1 MENNI
6 EITNSN
12 KLSVKILSKKLDDK
26 IYLNYLLQS
35 LNINDLKQ
43 MCRDFELKGYS
54 KLKKTELVDFILD
67 SLAEEELKELLE
79 QKELEIISN
88 EIQTAIKII
97 NDDYRETLS
106 VIKIVNEKNHEI
118 ELLFKG
124 FNWEVSSYL
133 SITPEN
139 ISDPERDC
147 DCRIGSNMGF
157 CSHFWVGFILSLK
170 QNYFKISD
178 WKLTVLPK
186 NFETKI
192 STIKI
197 SATTTSGVK
206 SKESGKAVSM
216 VNENSADFQL
226 TKHIN
231 SRITVYEGEITKI
244 LKRESDF
251 QGNVT
256 IYYIISLKDV
266 KFGPQL
272 KKPKD
277 YREEDTIKI
286 NDIKLRV
293 SDNAYEKVELK
304 VGLNVGDKITCS
316 GGVNKDNFW
325 GLILKRVTKLSKI

>member
-1 MENNI
+1 M
-6 EITNSN
+6 
-12 KLSVKILSKKLDDK
+12 KILSKKLDDK

-35 LNINDLKQ
+35 LNVNDLKQ
-43 MCRDFELKGYS
+43 LCRDFKLKGYS

-67 SLAEEELKELLE
+67 SLAEEELEELLE

-97 NDDYRETLS
+97 NGDYRETIS
-106 VIKIVNEKNHEI
+106 TIKTINEKNHEI

-133 SITPEN
+133 SITPES
-139 ISDPERDC
+139 IADPERDC
-147 DCRIGSNMGF
+147 DCRIGSNMGL

-170 QNYFKISD
+170 QNYFKLSD

-186 NFETKI
+186 DFETKI

-197 SATTTSGVK
+197 SATTISGDK
-206 SKESGKAVSM
+206 SKASGKAVSM
-216 VNENSADFQL
+216 VNESSADFQL
-226 TKHIN
+226 KKHIN
-231 SRITVYEGEITKI
+231 SRITVYEGEITEI
-244 LKRESDF
+244 LERESDF

-256 IYYIISLKDV
+256 IYYIVSLKDL
-266 KFGPQL
+266 KIGPQL
-272 KKPKD
+272 KKAKD

-286 NDIKLRV
+286 NDLKLRV
-293 SDNAYEKVELK
+293 SDNAYEKVK
-304 VGLNVGDKITCS
+304 FKVGDKITCS

>member
-1 MENNI
+1 LKNNI
-6 EITNSN
+6 EITNN

-43 MCRDFELKGYS
+43 ICRDFELKGYS
-54 KLKKTELVDFILD
+54 KLKKAELVDFILD
-67 SLAEEELKELLE
+67 SLAEEELKELVE

-88 EIQTAIKII
+88 EIQIAIKII
-97 NDDYRETLS
+97 NGSYRETLS
-106 VIKIVNEKNHEI
+106 ALKIVNEKNHEI

-139 ISDPERDC
+139 IGDPERDC

-170 QNYFKISD
+170 QNYFKLSD
-178 WKLTVLPK
+178 WKLTVLPED
-186 NFETKI
+186 FETKI
-192 STIKI
+192 ATIKI
-197 SATTTSGVK
+197 SAATTSGDK
-206 SKESGKAVSM
+206 TKGSGKAVSM
-216 VNENSADFQL
+216 VDESSNDFQL
-226 TKHIN
+226 MKHLN
-231 SRITVYEGEITKI
+231 SRITVYEGEITEI
-244 LKRESDF
+244 LERESDF

-256 IYYIISLKDV
+256 IYYIISLKNL
-266 KFGPQL
+266 KIGPQL

-277 YREEDTIKI
+277 YREEDTISVSGLKI
-286 NDIKLRV
+286 RV
-293 SDNAYEKVELK
+293 SDKAYEKVELK
-304 VGLNVGDKITCS
+304 VEDKITCS
-316 GGVNKDNFW
+316 GGVNNDNYW

>member
-1 MENNI
+1 
-6 EITNSN
+6 
-12 KLSVKILSKKLDDK
+12 VKILSKKLDDK

-35 LNINDLKQ
+35 LNIKDLKQ
-43 MCRDFELKGYS
+43 LCRDFELRGYS

-79 QKELEIISN
+79 QKELDVISN

-97 NDDYRETLS
+97 NGNYRETVS
-106 VIKIVNEKNHEI
+106 AIKIVNEKNHEI

-147 DCRIGSNMGF
+147 DCRIGSNMGL

-170 QNYFKISD
+170 RNYFKLSD

-186 NFETKI
+186 DFETKI
-192 STIKI
+192 ATIKI
-197 SATTTSGVK
+197 SATTTSGDK
-206 SKESGKAVSM
+206 TKESGKAISM
-216 VNENSADFQL
+216 VDESSADYKLLKFL
-226 TKHIN
+226 N
-231 SRITVYEGEITKI
+231 SRITVYKGEITEI
-244 LKRESDF
+244 LERESDF

-256 IYYIISLKDV
+256 IYYIVSLKDL
-266 KFGPQL
+266 KIGPQL
-272 KKPKD
+272 KKVKD

-286 NDIKLRV
+286 DNLKLRV
-293 SDNAYEKVELK
+293 SDNAYEKAELK
-304 VGLNVGDKITCS
+304 VKDKITCS

>member
-1 MENNI
+1 M
-6 EITNSN
+6 
-12 KLSVKILSKKLDDK
+12 KILSKKLDDK

-35 LNINDLKQ
+35 LNVNDLKQ
-43 MCRDFELKGYS
+43 LCRDFKLKGYS

-67 SLAEEELKELLE
+67 SLAEEELEELLE

-97 NDDYRETLS
+97 NGDYRETIS
-106 VIKIVNEKNHEI
+106 TIKTINEKNHEI

-139 ISDPERDC
+139 IADPERDC

-170 QNYFKISD
+170 QNYFKLSD

-186 NFETKI
+186 DFETKI

-197 SATTTSGVK
+197 SATTISGDK
-206 SKESGKAVSM
+206 SKASGKAVSM
-216 VNENSADFQL
+216 VNESSADFQL
-226 TKHIN
+226 KKHIN
-231 SRITVYEGEITKI
+231 SRITVYEGEITEI
-244 LKRESDF
+244 LERESDF
-251 QGNVT
+251 QGNMT
-256 IYYIISLKDV
+256 IYYIVSLKDL
-266 KFGPQL
+266 KIGPQL
-272 KKPKD
+272 KKAKD

-286 NDIKLRV
+286 NDLKLRV
-293 SDNAYEKVELK
+293 SDNAYEKVK
-304 VGLNVGDKITCS
+304 FKVGDKITCS

>member
-1 MENNI
+1 
-6 EITNSN
+6 
-12 KLSVKILSKKLDDK
+12 VKILSKKLDDK

-35 LNINDLKQ
+35 LNVNDLKQ

-54 KLKKTELVDFILD
+54 KLKKIELVDFILD

-88 EIQTAIKII
+88 EIQIAIKII
-97 NDDYRETLS
+97 NGDYRETLS
-106 VIKIVNEKNHEI
+106 AIKIVNEKNHEI

-139 ISDPERDC
+139 IADPERDC
-147 DCRIGSNMGF
+147 DCRIGSNMGL

-170 QNYFKISD
+170 QNYFKLSD

-186 NFETKI
+186 DFETKI

-197 SATTTSGVK
+197 SATTTSGDK
-206 SKESGKAVSM
+206 SKGSGKAVSM
-216 VNENSADFQL
+216 IDESSIDFQL
-226 TKHIN
+226 MKHLN
-231 SRITVYEGEITKI
+231 SRITVYEGEITEI
-244 LKRESDF
+244 LERESDF

-256 IYYIISLKDV
+256 IYYIVSLKDL
-266 KFGPQL
+266 KIGPQL
-272 KKPKD
+272 KKVKD
-277 YREEDTIKI
+277 YREEDIIKI
-286 NDIKLRV
+286 NSLKLRV
-293 SDNAYEKVELK
+293 SDNAYEKVK
-304 VGLNVGDKITCS
+304 FKVGDKITCS

-325 GLILKRVTKLSKI
+325 GLILKRVTKLLKI